1 MSETSLD
8 KRPEALSKN
17 DLNTAG
23 ADKRSKAQ
31 SHPVPQI
38 PSMCPLLVVI
48 LAMGTLNFI
57 IHLVVLPQ
65 MPDML
70 PMHWGIDGTADD
82 YTSKYEELW
91 LCLVPFL
98 SVLMLFVPRFDPKG
112 EAYTKVWRFFQVLLL
127 VLTLFFCA
135 MTWLPELSVIG
146 IIPQDDNLMGAV
158 ILLMV
163 GLLLIFVGNY
173 IPRVRQNYSMGI
185 KTPWALA
192 DEYTW
197 QRSQRMGGHGSGVYA
212 DRCHLAL
219 YTSTPWKRHPLH
231 HPHGGTLCGNTLDVC
246 VFLPGLQGYHA
257 LGIAAVTLLRP
268 HKAQVTTML
277 LPASQ
282 PCRTMLQY
290 FLCCT
295 GIRGP
300 HSGIQ

>member
-70 PMHWGIDGTADD
+70 PTHWGIDGTTDD

-91 LCLVPFL
+91 LCPVPFL

-197 QRSQRMGGHGSGVYA
+197 QRSQRMGGICFVAMGVVYMLTGAISLFIPALRGSDIPFIILMVVLFAGILWMYVYSYLVY
-212 DRCHLAL
+212 R
-219 YTSTPWKRHPLH
+219 
-231 HPHGGTLCGNTLDVC
+231 
-246 VFLPGLQGYHA
+246 
-257 LGIAAVTLLRP
+257 GIMR
-268 HKAQVTTML
+268 
-277 LPASQ
+277 
-282 PCRTMLQY
+282 
-290 FLCCT
+290 
-295 GIRGP
+295 
-300 HSGIQ
+300 